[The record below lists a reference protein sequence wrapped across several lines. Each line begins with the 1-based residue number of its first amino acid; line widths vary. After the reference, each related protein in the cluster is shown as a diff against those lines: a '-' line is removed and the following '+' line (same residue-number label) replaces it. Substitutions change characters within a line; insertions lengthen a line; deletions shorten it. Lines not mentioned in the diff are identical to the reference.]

1 MNLTFFVKSVFSFF
15 FSLPLSCFFFFFLG
29 RCLGRERVFFL
40 FYSLVIFYK
49 LNSHLCC
56 TLLLCVAGSGGDSEV
71 QRTMLE
77 LLNQL
82 DGFEA
87 TKNIKVT
94 RQFVFLNAKSSIPTS
109 SLMAQARPFWHTS
122 AWSHATFLFLKTFM
136 LFAQFYCYLLYLYC
150 SIWPLWALQLR
161 MDARTDSMV

>member
-1 MNLTFFVKSVFSFF
+1 MTVIVL
-15 FSLPLSCFFFFFLG
+15 FFLG
-29 RCLGRERVFFL
+29 RYLGRERVFFL
-40 FYSLVIFYK
+40 FTLLLSFI
-49 LNSHLCC
+49 NSHLCC

-150 SIWPLWALQLR
+150 SIWPLWALQFW
-161 MDARTDSMV
+161 MDTRTGGLKGYQDWSGLPDKRVKSRS